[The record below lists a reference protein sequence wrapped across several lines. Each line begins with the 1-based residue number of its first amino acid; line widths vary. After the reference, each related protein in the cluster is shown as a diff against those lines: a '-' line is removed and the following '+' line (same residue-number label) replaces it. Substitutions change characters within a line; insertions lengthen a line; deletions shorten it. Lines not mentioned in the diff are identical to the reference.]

1 MGYDLTHI
9 PKIIMPKGVGVEQ
22 IAIPIPNEC
31 KFLIEL
37 CIKDGKL
44 CVRDDEIIVR
54 DMNVPLSETCIGY
67 FYGKR
72 YLLWRGILDSSSV
85 MISEWRS
92 A

>member
-1 MGYDLTHI
+1 MSYDLLNI

-22 IAIPIPNEC
+22 VGIPIPKKC
-31 KFLIEL
+31 KLLIEL

-44 CVRDDEIIVR
+44 CVRDGEIIVR

-67 FYGKR
+67 LNGKR
-72 YLLWRGILDSSSV
+72 YLLWKGILDTTT
-85 MISEWRS
+85 INERRI

>member
-1 MGYDLTHI
+1 MTCDLLNV

-22 IAIPIPNEC
+22 TAIPISEEC
-31 KFLIEL
+31 KSLIEL

-44 CVRDDEIIVR
+44 CIRNGEIIVR

-67 FYGKR
+67 LKGKK
-72 YLLWRGILDSSSV
+72 YLLWKGILDTTT
-85 MISEWRS
+85 INERRI

>member
-1 MGYDLTHI
+1 MYDLLHI

-22 IAIPIPNEC
+22 IAIPISKEC
-31 KFLIEL
+31 KSLIEL

-44 CVRDDEIIVR
+44 CVRDGEIIVR

-67 FYGKR
+67 LKGKR
-72 YLLWRGILDSSSV
+72 YLLYKAILDTTTV
-85 MISEWRS
+85 MTSERRS